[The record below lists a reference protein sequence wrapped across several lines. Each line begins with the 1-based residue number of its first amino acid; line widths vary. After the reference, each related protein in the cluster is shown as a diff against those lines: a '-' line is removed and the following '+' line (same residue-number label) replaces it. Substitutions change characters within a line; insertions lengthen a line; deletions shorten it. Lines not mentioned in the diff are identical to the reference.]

1 MRTVSRNRSGVP
13 NACCTPGD
21 TRAKAPCASSRRN
34 ASICLW
40 ITPRIS
46 LMSAALTPLA
56 TTGKLGS
63 RTAKEKISALNKLA
77 ALPGPRDRDQAA
89 GADHLL
95 QPLALGHHPLRVV
108 RIGIAR
114 GAVVLLQPGDQGPA
128 AIDVLLQDARADQDV
143 ALRVEHRMLAAGG
156 AKLVQVEARNDL
168 HQAFSAHSALGDRVE
183 ARFDRD
189 DR

>member
-56 TTGKLGS
+56 TAGTLGS

-77 ALPGPRDRDQAA
+77 ALPGSRDRDQAA

-95 QPLALGHHPLRVV
+95 QALALRHHPLRVV
-108 RIGIAR
+108 GVGVAR
-114 GAVVLLQPGDQGPA
+114 GAVVLLQPRHQRSGA
-128 AIDVLLQDARADQDV
+128 VDVLLEDARADQDV
-143 ALRVEHRMLAAGG
+143 ALRVEHRIL
-156 AKLVQVEARNDL
+156 
-168 HQAFSAHSALGDRVE
+168 S
-183 ARFDRD
+183 
-189 DR
+189 